1 MRSPLVIC
9 IIDFSGNLTQSVER
23 YIKNDSSAG
32 ETNRYT
38 LTQFNSEVQFLSFIS
53 QENLHIDCLI
63 FQNSPALQA
72 LLNQLRQQAVFL
84 PAVVLNLSLQEP
96 ISEGAI
102 LTKFDTSQEF
112 AYSSLIYHPAVV
124 ELLPEKISLIEW
136 AIETAISKFIQL
148 LPMGQACSISPD
160 SVSPDSV
167 SPDLALP
174 ASVPL
179 DSVDTQIPH
188 QSLVAQQMRLAEKL
202 KERLGYLGIYYKRS
216 SKNFLRYMSL
226 PQRQELLQQLKADYR
241 EIILSYFS
249 EESGLNQKIDNFVNI
264 AFFADVPIAQIVEIH
279 MGLMDEFSKQL
290 KLEGRSDEILQDY
303 RLTLIDTIAHLCE
316 MYRRS
321 IPREPVSKDQ

>member
-1 MRSPLVIC
+1 
-9 IIDFSGNLTQSVER
+9 
-23 YIKNDSSAG
+23 
-32 ETNRYT
+32 
-38 LTQFNSEVQFLSFIS
+38 VQFLGFVN

-63 FQNSPALQA
+63 FQNSPVLQA
-72 LLNQLRQQAVFL
+72 LLNQLRHQAVFL
-84 PAVVLNLSLQEP
+84 PAVVLNLSLQDP

-112 AYSSLIYHPAVV
+112 AYSKLIYHPAVV
-124 ELLPEKISLIEW
+124 ELPFEKISLIEW

-160 SVSPDSV
+160 SVSPDLVSPDSV

-188 QSLVAQQMRLAEKL
+188 KSLVAQQMRLAEKL

-249 EESGLNQKIDNFVNI
+249 QESGLNQKIDNFVNI

-321 IPREPVSKDQ
+321 IPREPISKDQ